1 MTSNHNYE
9 VISEA
14 YRKWLINEFINKGK
28 RADIYTK
35 LLYALFHEEYY
46 YLIPNDMN
54 RGEDGKN
61 LRNRF
66 IESRRGQRLAARK
79 TINENDIVESMEMLG
94 KPNMLEVM
102 ISICLYMEDMTR
114 SFVPDNS
121 ATYWMGRLIDNLNLA
136 NLTNDVYDRLNGDIA
151 VRDAV
156 EKVLSRTY
164 DKLGRGSLFPM
175 RDSKRNRHRDYRDI
189 EIWYQMQTWLG
200 ENVNYSRMDYAK
212 FDAY

>member
-14 YRKWLINEFINKGK
+14 YRKWLINKFINRGK
-28 RADIYTK
+28 HADIYTK

-136 NLTNDVYDRLNGDIA
+136 DLTNDVYDRLNGDIA
-151 VRDAV
+151 VHDAV

-175 RDSKRNRHRDYRDI
+175 RDSKRNRHRDYRDV

-212 FDAY
+212 FDTY

>member
-1 MTSNHNYE
+1 MLNHNYE

-14 YRKWLINEFINKGK
+14 YRKWLINKFINKGK

-102 ISICLYMEDMTR
+102 VSICLYMEDMTR

-136 NLTNDVYDRLNGDIA
+136 DLTNDVYDKLNGDIA
-151 VRDAV
+151 VHDAV

-175 RDSKRNRHRDYRDI
+175 RDSKRNRHRDYRDV

-212 FDAY
+212 FDTY